1 MHFHSRFRL
10 ALGPALLL
18 LSFCLSSSAL
28 GEELLLTDF
37 RTFPGELYQ
46 SQNGGRENRLI
57 RREATA
63 NPAYPRAIMK
73 LGQVTVGPDAQ
84 IYYCSGL
91 DGCVLGLL
99 DRRNEILSFEFP
111 GQIRDLDTAGEPH
124 TVYFSVVP
132 TPQNN
137 EALAD
142 GKIYR
147 RDIWAGQPVEVATVR
162 QAEVGNNWWGTFTV
176 VDGTPYIAT
185 LDNPSRLFKITSA
198 GPEPVF
204 LSNRAKIVGLTTT
217 PDGKF
222 LYTDGTNKVYRT
234 ADFETVETAYD
245 SGRPVS
251 DVAIDVATAPV
262 R

>member
-1 MHFHSRFRL
+1 MVLRICSNFCLHL
-10 ALGPALLL
+10 PLLL
-18 LSFCLSSSAL
+18 LAFGLGSTAI
-28 GEELLLTDF
+28 GEELLLTDY
-37 RTFPGELYQ
+37 RTFPGELWQ
-46 SQNGGRENRLI
+46 SHTAGSETRLI

-73 LGQVTVGPDAQ
+73 LGQVAVGPDDQ

-91 DGCVLGLL
+91 DGCVLALL
-99 DRRNEILSFEFP
+99 DRKNEILSFEFP
-111 GQIRDLDTAGEPH
+111 GQIRDLDSAGEPH

-147 RDIWAGQPVEVATVR
+147 RDIWAGQPVEVATIR
-162 QAEVGNNWWGTFTV
+162 QADVGNNWWGTFTI

-185 LDNPSRLFKITSA
+185 LDNPSRIYKITSA

-204 LSNRAKIVGLTTT
+204 TTNRAKIVGIAAA

-245 SGRPVS
+245 SARPVS
-251 DVAIDVATAPV
+251 DVAIDPTTASV

>member
-1 MHFHSRFRL
+1 MFLRTRSKFTVGL
-10 ALGPALLL
+10 PLLL
-18 LSFCLSSSAL
+18 MAFGLGTVAI
-28 GEELLLTDF
+28 GEELLVTDY
-37 RTFPGELYQ
+37 RTFPGELWQ
-46 SQNGGRENRLI
+46 SNTAGSETRLI

-73 LGQVTVGPDAQ
+73 LGQVTADPDGQ

-91 DGCVLGLL
+91 DGSVIALL
-99 DRRNEILSFEFP
+99 DRKNEVLSFEFP
-111 GQIRDLDTAGEPH
+111 GQIRDLDSGNEPH

-147 RDIWAGQPVEVATVR
+147 RDIWAGQPVEVATIR
-162 QAEVGNNWWGTFTV
+162 QADVGNNWWGTFTI

-185 LDNPSRLFKITSA
+185 LDNPSRIYKVTSA

-204 LSNRAKIVGLTTT
+204 TTNRAKIVGLAAA

-234 ADFETVETAYD
+234 ADFNTVETAYD
-245 SGRPVS
+245 SARPVS
-251 DVAIDVATAPV
+251 DVAIDPTTASV

>member
-1 MHFHSRFRL
+1 MRNRFHAAFC
-10 ALGPALLL
+10 PAILLL
-18 LSFCLSSSAL
+18 AFCLSGSAASD
-28 GEELLLTDF
+28 ELLLTDY

-46 SQNGGRENRLI
+46 SQNGGHETRLI

-99 DRRNEILSFEFP
+99 DRRNEILSFEYP
-111 GQIRDLDTAGEPH
+111 GQIRDLDAGGEEH

-132 TPQNN
+132 TPQNS
-137 EALAD
+137 EPLAD

-147 RDIWAGQPVEVATVR
+147 RDIWAGQPVEVATIR
-162 QAEVGNNWWGTFTV
+162 QADVGNNWWGTFTV

-185 LDNPSRLFKITSA
+185 LENPSRLFKITSA

-204 LSNRAKIVGLTTT
+204 TTNRAKIVGLTAT

-222 LYTDGTNKVYRT
+222 LYTDGTNRVYRT
-234 ADFETVETAYD
+234 ADFEAVETAYD
-245 SGRPVS
+245 SARPVS

>member
-1 MHFHSRFRL
+1 MI
-10 ALGPALLL
+10 LGTWSKAYLYLPLLL
-18 LSFCLSSSAL
+18 LAVGFGSTAL
-28 GEELLLTDF
+28 GDELLLTDY
-37 RTFPGELYQ
+37 RTFPGELWQ
-46 SQNGGRENRLI
+46 SHTAGSESRLI

-73 LGQVTVGPDAQ
+73 LAEVTVDPDGQ

-91 DGCVLGLL
+91 DGCVLALL
-99 DRRNEILSFEFP
+99 DRRNEVLSFEFP
-111 GQIRDLDTAGEPH
+111 GQIRDIDSGNEQH

-132 TPQNN
+132 TPQNS
-137 EALAD
+137 ESLAD

-147 RDIWAGQPVEVATVR
+147 RDIWAGQPVEVATIR
-162 QAEVGNNWWGTFTV
+162 QADVGNNWWGTFTMAG
-176 VDGTPYIAT
+176 GTPYIAT

-204 LSNRAKIVGLTTT
+204 TTNRAKIVGLAAT

-222 LYTDGTNKVYRT
+222 LFTDGTNKVYRT
-234 ADFETVETAYD
+234 ADFNTVDTAYD
-245 SGRPVS
+245 SARPVS
-251 DVAIDVATAPV
+251 DVAIDRSTAAV